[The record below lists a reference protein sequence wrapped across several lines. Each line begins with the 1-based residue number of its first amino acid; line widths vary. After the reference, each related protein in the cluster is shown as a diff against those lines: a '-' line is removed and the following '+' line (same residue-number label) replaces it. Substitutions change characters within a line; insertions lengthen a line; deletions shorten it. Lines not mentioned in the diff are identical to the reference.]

1 MAEPRPVALVT
12 GARTGIG
19 RHLAEHLVRRGFR
32 VVGCSRGAGDLALA
46 GYEHVRTDVADE
58 AQVLALLR
66 RVRQSHG
73 RLDVIL
79 NSAGVA
85 SMNAALLTPLKTADA
100 IVRTNF
106 LGTFL
111 VCREGAKLMMKQRA
125 GRIINFSSVAVP
137 LRLEGEALYAAAK
150 SAVET
155 FTRVFAREVADYGIT
170 VNAIGP
176 APIETQLLRGVPQRT
191 LAALLERLAIRRRG
205 AFADVANAVDFFLR
219 PESDAV
225 TGQVLYLG
233 GAG

>member
-1 MAEPRPVALVT
+1 VAEPQRVALVT

-19 RHLAEHLVRRGFR
+19 RHLAEHLVARGYR
-32 VVGCSRGAGDLALA
+32 VVGCSRGAGTLALE
-46 GYEHVRTDVADE
+46 GYEHVRADVTDE
-58 AQVLALLR
+58 AQVIALFR
-66 RVRQSHG
+66 RIGRSYG
-73 RLDVIL
+73 RLDAIL
-79 NSAGVA
+79 NNAGVA
-85 SMNAALLTPLKTADA
+85 SMNAALLTPLKTAEA

-111 VCREGAKLMMKQRA
+111 VCREGAKLMMKHRT
-125 GRIINFSSVAVP
+125 GRIVNFSSIAVA

-155 FTRVFAREVADYGIT
+155 FTRVFAREVAPYGIT

-176 APIETQLLRGVPQRT
+176 SPIETDLLRGVPKRK
-191 LAALLERLAIRRRG
+191 LAALLERLAIRRLG
-205 AFADVANAVDFFLR
+205 AFADVAHAVDFFLR

>member
-19 RHLAEHLVRRGFR
+19 RHLAEHLVGRGFQ
-32 VVGCSRGAGDLALA
+32 VVGCSRGAGGLSLE
-46 GYEHVRTDVADE
+46 GYEHVRADVTDE
-58 AQVLALLR
+58 AQVIALVR
-66 RVRQSHG
+66 RIRLTHG
-73 RLDVIL
+73 RLDAIL
-79 NSAGVA
+79 NNAGVA
-85 SMNAALLTPLKTADA
+85 SMNAVLLTPLKTAEA
-100 IVRTNF
+100 ILRTNF

-111 VCREGAKLMMKQRA
+111 VCREGAKLMMKQRR

-176 APIETQLLRGVPQRT
+176 APIQTQLLRGVPKQK
-191 LAALLERLAIRRRG
+191 LAALLERLAIRRLG
-205 AFADVANAVDFFLR
+205 VLADVANAVDFLLR

-225 TGQVLYLG
+225 TGQVFYLG